1 MGNIKLR
8 FSLLIA
14 ANIITLTLLLTVSF
28 YYKAPQSLLAK
39 MGIIK
44 SDLDVSED
52 ANANASNDAPVYNNP
67 SLSRYEIRSALF
79 SVYDKTYKYKIVMLG
94 DSITEGAEWN
104 ELLGIDGVA
113 NRGVYGDITQGI
125 INRLENV
132 IEMEPE
138 ICFIMAGINDL
149 SIGIGVEET
158 LKNYDKIAGELSRN
172 NIDVVVQSTLYIAN
186 GRFNWKRINENV
198 DKLNN
203 GLKEMCDKNN
213 FLYVDVNGKLSG
225 DGALN
230 EEYTYDGIHLSGGGY
245 KKWAEAL
252 SPIIEDK
259 IGDKS

>member
-1 MGNIKLR
+1 
-8 FSLLIA
+8 
-14 ANIITLTLLLTVSF
+14 
-28 YYKAPQSLLAK
+28 

-44 SDLDVSED
+44 NDSDVSGD
-52 ANANASNDAPVYNNP
+52 ANANASIDAPVSNDT
-67 SLSRYEIRSALF
+67 SITRYEIRSALF

-132 IEMEPE
+132 IELEPE
-138 ICFIMAGINDL
+138 VCFIMAGINDL

-158 LKNYDKIAGELSRN
+158 LKNYNKIADELSRN
-172 NIDVVVQSTLYIAN
+172 NIDVVIQSTLYVAN
-186 GRFNWKRINENV
+186 GRFNWKRLNESV

-213 FLYVDVNGKLSG
+213 LPYVDVNGKLSD

-245 KKWAEAL
+245 KKWAELL

-259 IGDKS
+259 LEIKSEINLNFSN